1 VAVGALS
8 GTGVTVYGTLTGQ
21 GTPVSLDQLASCAVV
36 QEEPVTNLSL
46 LIGGNGAWQSL
57 NLRFADMP
65 TLGGTTSFL
74 NASDSEDNILN
85 AGPLTLRDCQ
95 LHDGQMSLA
104 FGNDSTNDKDNYG
117 VNYSSMTVSL
127 TNNLFDRCSI
137 VFNRAGTSPACF
149 AVVCYNNLAHAGLFW
164 AYYVLSPL
172 DIPGSDPQT
181 LLSWYFYY
189 NLFESWSLG
198 EEGGGT
204 DYNGNSNWRYYLNF
218 SWNAYCNDI
227 PLGGYGNQTLTLL
240 DYQTGAL
247 GSFYYNT
254 NKSGGYDGGT
264 NTAWLIHAGN
274 GSAANVGLYHYTVT
288 TNNVVEGTNVVSIGF
303 HYVAVGANGL
313 PLDSNGD
320 GIPDYLE
327 DVNGN
332 GVVDS
337 GEINWQVGG
346 DLGLQVWI
354 TQPQNNSVIP

>member
-1 VAVGALS
+1 
-8 GTGVTVYGTLTGQ
+8 
-21 GTPVSLDQLASCAVV
+21 
-36 QEEPVTNLSL
+36 
-46 LIGGNGAWQSL
+46 
-57 NLRFADMP
+57 
-65 TLGGTTSFL
+65 
-74 NASDSEDNILN
+74 
-85 AGPLTLRDCQ
+85 
-95 LHDGQMSLA
+95 
-104 FGNDSTNDKDNYG
+104 
-117 VNYSSMTVSL
+117 MTVSL

-189 NLFESWSLG
+189 ILFESWSLG